1 VTLLLREA
9 DVEALAGLE
18 EIGAA
23 VQAATRDL
31 GRGEAQNQ
39 PRRRVF
45 PPGGVL
51 NVMFASWPAGGVTGV
66 KAYTIGGGQAR
77 FLVTLFD
84 LAGAPIAMIEANRLG
99 ALRTGA
105 ATGVAARA
113 LAGSGGKTVAV
124 IGTGWQARTQIAAL
138 RACLDVVELR
148 VYGRDEGRRARFAQ
162 AVGGRPAGSAEECV
176 RGADVVVTI
185 TSSATPVLEAGWV
198 KPDAL
203 VVGAGCNMPDRS
215 ELPADL
221 VRSCRAVVVDQRA
234 TAELESGD
242 LLSAG
247 YDFAGCLELGSVLAG
262 TAEVPEGGGPL
273 LFESHGLALWD
284 LAAATTVV
292 KSARAAGRGEQIE
305 LFKPPNAPG

>member
-1 VTLLLREA
+1 MALLLREA
-9 DVEALAGLE
+9 DVEAVADLDA
-18 EIGAA
+18 IISA
-23 VQAATRDL
+23 VAAATRDL

-51 NVMFASWPAGGVTGV
+51 NVMFASWPGGRVTGL
-66 KAYTIGGGQAR
+66 KAYTIGGGQVR

-84 LAGAPIAMIEANRLG
+84 LEGAPIAMIEANRLG

-113 LAGSGGKTVAV
+113 LAGRGPKIVAV
-124 IGTGWQARTQIAAL
+124 IGTGWQAKTQVAAL
-138 RACLDVVELR
+138 RACLEVSELR

-162 AVGGRPAGSAEECV
+162 TVGGRAAGSAEECV

-185 TSSATPVLEAGWV
+185 TTSAVPVLEAAWV
-198 KPDAL
+198 KPEAL
-203 VVGAGCNMPDRS
+203 VVGAGCNIPSRS

-221 VRSCRAVVVDQRA
+221 VKRCRAVVVDQRE

-247 YDFAGCLELGSVLAG
+247 YDFAGCVDLGAVLAG
-262 TAEVPEGGGPL
+262 TVGLPASGGPL

-284 LAAATTVV
+284 LAAATTLL
-292 KSARAAGRGEQIE
+292 KSARTAGRGEE
-305 LFKPPNAPG
+305 VGLFRSAGERR